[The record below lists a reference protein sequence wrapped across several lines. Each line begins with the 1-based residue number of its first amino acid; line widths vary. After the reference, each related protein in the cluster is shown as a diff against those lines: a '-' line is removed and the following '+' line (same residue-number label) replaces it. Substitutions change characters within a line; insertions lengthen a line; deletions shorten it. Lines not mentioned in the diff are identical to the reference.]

1 MKSIG
6 REVVNE
12 IVINKSRFIT
22 VLCNVNNKDEVNDK
36 ILDYKNKYKDATHYC
51 YAYIYNE
58 VQRFSDDGEPGGTA
72 GAPILNVLLKE
83 KLNNV
88 LCIVVRY
95 FGGIKLG
102 ASGLVR
108 AYTKSVTMAL
118 DMAIFQE
125 LELGYK
131 IRIVIDYNEEKQI
144 NYLLG
149 NSLVIL
155 KEYDT
160 NVIYEALVSKNIID
174 KLYNYN
180 YQIMQEIYIE
190 KSWYN

>member
-1 MKSIG
+1 MKTI
-6 REVVNE
+6 
-12 IVINKSRFIT
+12 KSNVSHELIIKNSKFIALIYKIDSPNIT
-22 VLCNVNNKDEVNDK
+22 T
-36 ILDYKNKYKDATHYC
+36 ILDDVRKNYKKANHYC

-190 KSWYN
+190 KS

>member
-1 MKSIG
+1 MKTIKSN
-6 REVVNE
+6 VSNE
-12 IVINKSRFIT
+12 LIIKNSKFIALIYKIDSPNIT
-22 VLCNVNNKDEVNDK
+22 T
-36 ILDYKNKYKDATHYC
+36 ILDDVRKNYKKANHYC

-190 KSWYN
+190 KS